1 MASQSEKPG
10 ANPIGKIISEEVRKD
25 QGMTP
30 TFPIDETEHVE
41 EAVEAP
47 LSETKPR
54 AKPPWGRDRLDAD
67 HSYDVGG
74 DDRE

>member
-1 MASQSEKPG
+1 MASKYGNPG
-10 ANPIGKIISEEVRKD
+10 ANPIRKIISEEVRKD
-25 QGMTP
+25 QGVTP
-30 TFPIDETEHVE
+30 TFPIDETHVVE

-47 LSETKPR
+47 RSEIKPR
-54 AKPPWGRDRLDAD
+54 EKPQWGRDRLDAD